1 MNNNDNDNDNYNDL
15 EDNNQYQDI
24 FHDTDMIIPKNG
36 YSLKSAVSFIGGKK
50 KTNNNDKN
58 DKNDN
63 FSKKNDKFSNSISE
77 ELNLDHLAIPPSL
90 YYMEYTVRPTYQNYS
105 NTCGDDNNDNNDND
119 DNDKM
124 ISDSV
129 YDKLLLLA
137 EDSSRK
143 QKKYTKRNKKIV
155 KNDKKD
161 KNKNRK
167 TRHKSRNMGIPRHV
181 PC

>member
-1 MNNNDNDNDNYNDL
+1 MNNNDNDNDNDL

-50 KTNNNDKN
+50 KTNDKN
-58 DKNDN
+58 IKNDN
-63 FSKKNDKFSNSISE
+63 FSKKKDNFSNSISE

-90 YYMEYTVRPTYQNYS
+90 YYMEYTVTPTYQNYS
-105 NTCGDDNNDNNDND
+105 NTCGDDNDDNDND

-143 QKKYTKRNKKIV
+143 QKKYTKRNKKNV

-167 TRHKSRNMGIPRHV
+167 TRRNK
-181 PC
+181 

>member
-1 MNNNDNDNDNYNDL
+1 MNKNDNNNDNYYDL
-15 EDNNQYQDI
+15 ENNNQYQDI

-50 KTNNNDKN
+50 KTNNKNNKNNKN

-105 NTCGDDNNDNNDND
+105 NTCGDDNNDND

-143 QKKYTKRNKKIV
+143 QKKYTKRNKK
-155 KNDKKD
+155 NDKNK
-161 KNKNRK
+161 KPKNRK
-167 TRHKSRNMGIPRHV
+167 TRRNK
-181 PC
+181 

>member
-1 MNNNDNDNDNYNDL
+1 MNNNDNDL

-36 YSLKSAVSFIGGKK
+36 YSLKSAISFIGGKK

-105 NTCGDDNNDNNDND
+105 NTCGDDND

-143 QKKYTKRNKKIV
+143 QKKYTKRNKK
-155 KNDKKD
+155 NDKKD
-161 KNKNRK
+161 KTKNKNRK
-167 TRHKSRNMGIPRHV
+167 TKRNK
-181 PC
+181 

>member
-1 MNNNDNDNDNYNDL
+1 MNNNDNDNDNDNYNDL

-50 KTNNNDKN
+50 KTNNNNKNNKN

-63 FSKKNDKFSNSISE
+63 FSKKDNFSNSISE

-90 YYMEYTVRPTYQNYS
+90 YYMEYTVTPTYQNYS
-105 NTCGDDNNDNNDND
+105 NTCGDDND

-143 QKKYTKRNKKIV
+143 QKKYTKRNKKNV

-167 TRHKSRNMGIPRHV
+167 TRRNK
-181 PC
+181 

>member
-1 MNNNDNDNDNYNDL
+1 MNNNDNDL

-50 KTNNNDKN
+50 KTNDKN
-58 DKNDN
+58 NKNNKNIKNDN

-105 NTCGDDNNDNNDND
+105 NTCGNDNDDND

-143 QKKYTKRNKKIV
+143 QKKYTKRNKK
-155 KNDKKD
+155 NDKKD
-161 KNKNRK
+161 KNKNKNKNRK
-167 TRHKSRNMGIPRHV
+167 TKRNK
-181 PC
+181 

>member
-1 MNNNDNDNDNYNDL
+1 MNKNDNNNDNYYDL
-15 EDNNQYQDI
+15 ENNNQYQDI

-50 KTNNNDKN
+50 KTNNKNNKNNKN

-105 NTCGDDNNDNNDND
+105 NTCGDDNNDND

-143 QKKYTKRNKKIV
+143 QKKYTKCNKKH
-155 KNDKKD
+155 D
-161 KNKNRK
+161 KNKKPKNRK
-167 TRHKSRNMGIPRHV
+167 TRRNK
-181 PC
+181 

>member
-50 KTNNNDKN
+50 KTNNKN

-63 FSKKNDKFSNSISE
+63 FSKKKDNFSNSISE

-90 YYMEYTVRPTYQNYS
+90 YYMEYTVTPTYQNYS
-105 NTCGDDNNDNNDND
+105 NTCGDDNDDNDND

-143 QKKYTKRNKKIV
+143 QKKYTKRNKKNV

-167 TRHKSRNMGIPRHV
+167 TRRNK
-181 PC
+181 

>member
-1 MNNNDNDNDNYNDL
+1 MSNNDNYL

-50 KTNNNDKN
+50 KTNNKNDKN

-105 NTCGDDNNDNNDND
+105 NTCGDINDDNDDND

-143 QKKYTKRNKKIV
+143 QKKYTKRNKKH
-155 KNDKKD
+155 D
-161 KNKNRK
+161 KNKKPKNRK
-167 TRHKSRNMGIPRHV
+167 TRRNK
-181 PC
+181 

>member
-1 MNNNDNDNDNYNDL
+1 MNNNDNDL
-15 EDNNQYQDI
+15 ENNNQYQDI

-50 KTNNNDKN
+50 KTNNKNDKN

-105 NTCGDDNNDNNDND
+105 NTCGDDNNDND

-143 QKKYTKRNKKIV
+143 QKKYTKRNKKNV
-155 KNDKKD
+155 KNDKND
-161 KNKNRK
+161 KTKKTKNRK
-167 TRHKSRNMGIPRHV
+167 TRRNK
-181 PC
+181 

>member
-1 MNNNDNDNDNYNDL
+1 MNNNDNDNDNDNYNDL

-50 KTNNNDKN
+50 KTNDKN
-58 DKNDN
+58 IKNDN
-63 FSKKNDKFSNSISE
+63 FSKKKDNFSNSISE

-90 YYMEYTVRPTYQNYS
+90 YYMEYTVTPTYQNYS
-105 NTCGDDNNDNNDND
+105 NTCGDDND

-143 QKKYTKRNKKIV
+143 QKKYTKRNKK
-155 KNDKKD
+155 NDKKD
-161 KNKNRK
+161 KTKNKNRK
-167 TRHKSRNMGIPRHV
+167 TKRNK
-181 PC
+181 

>member
-1 MNNNDNDNDNYNDL
+1 MNKNDNYNYNDL
-15 EDNNQYQDI
+15 ENNNQYQDI

-105 NTCGDDNNDNNDND
+105 NTCGDDNNDND

-143 QKKYTKRNKKIV
+143 QKKYTKRNKKH
-155 KNDKKD
+155 D
-161 KNKNRK
+161 KNKKPKNRK
-167 TRHKSRNMGIPRHV
+167 TRRNK
-181 PC
+181 

>member
-1 MNNNDNDNDNYNDL
+1 MNNNDNDNYNDL
-15 EDNNQYQDI
+15 EYNNQYQDI

-36 YSLKSAVSFIGGKK
+36 YSLKSALSFIGGKK
-50 KTNNNDKN
+50 KTNDKN
-58 DKNDN
+58 DKSNN
-63 FSKKNDKFSNSISE
+63 FSKKKDNYSNSISE
-77 ELNLDHLAIPPSL
+77 ELNLDHLAIQPSL
-90 YYMEYTVRPTYQNYS
+90 YYMEYTVRPTSQNYL
-105 NTCGDDNNDNNDND
+105 NTCGDINDVND
-119 DNDKM
+119 DGNDKM

-143 QKKYTKRNKKIV
+143 QKKYTKRNKKNV

-167 TRHKSRNMGIPRHV
+167 TRRNK
-181 PC
+181 

>member
-1 MNNNDNDNDNYNDL
+1 MNNNDNNNDNDNYYDL
-15 EDNNQYQDI
+15 ENNNQYQDI

-50 KTNNNDKN
+50 KTNNKNDKN

-105 NTCGDDNNDNNDND
+105 NTCGDDNNDKDND

-143 QKKYTKRNKKIV
+143 QKKYTKRNKK
-155 KNDKKD
+155 NDKNK
-161 KNKNRK
+161 KPKNRK
-167 TRHKSRNMGIPRHV
+167 TRRNK
-181 PC
+181 

>member
-1 MNNNDNDNDNYNDL
+1 MNNNDNDNDNDNYNDL

-50 KTNNNDKN
+50 KTNNKNDKN

-90 YYMEYTVRPTYQNYS
+90 YYMEYTVIPTYQNYS
-105 NTCGDDNNDNNDND
+105 NTCGDDNNDND

-143 QKKYTKRNKKIV
+143 QKKYTKRNKKNV
-155 KNDKKD
+155 KNDKND
-161 KNKNRK
+161 KTKKTKNRK
-167 TRHKSRNMGIPRHV
+167 TRRNK
-181 PC
+181 